1 MLRIEDTEGKP
12 VVLSNQSGATR
23 LAIVCEHASSFIPAE
38 FNGLGLS
45 ADVQKS
51 HIAWDPGAF
60 AVAHHIA
67 TEMDAPLL
75 VSGVSRLVYDCNRPP
90 EAAGA
95 MPLKSEDFAV
105 PGNQG
110 LSDSEK
116 QNRTDAYYRP
126 FEQALSALMQ
136 TGIKALVTIHS
147 FTPIYFGAPRAVELG
162 ILHDSDTRLADAM
175 LAHAPVETHLLTQ
188 RNVPYG
194 PSDGVTHTLKIHGVD
209 NGVANVMLEIRN
221 DLLTNPEACHEVA
234 QMLVRILRKS
244 LADIGFNRAE
254 ETEK

>member
-1 MLRIEDTEGKP
+1 M
-12 VVLSNQSGATR
+12 
-23 LAIVCEHASSFIPAE
+23 AIVCEHASSFIPAE
-38 FNGLGLS
+38 FDSLGL
-45 ADVQKS
+45 DLETRKS

-60 AVAHHIA
+60 SVAQHIA
-67 TEMDAPLL
+67 DEMDAPLL

-95 MPLKSEDFAV
+95 MPMKSEDFVV
-105 PGNQG
+105 PGNQS
-110 LSDSEK
+110 LTQAQK
-116 QNRTDAYYRP
+116 QARIDRYYRP
-126 FEQALSALMQ
+126 FEQALGALMQ

-175 LAHAPVETHLLTQ
+175 LTHAPAETHLLTQ
-188 RNVPYG
+188 RNAPYG

-221 DLLTNPEACHEVA
+221 DLLTSPEACDEIA
-234 QMLVRILRKS
+234 QMLVRVLRKS
-244 LADIGFNRAE
+244 LVDIGFNRAE
-254 ETEK
+254 ETDK